1 MAAKE
6 EAKTK
11 TVLQLPLLLCH
22 STNQEL
28 KKIADS
34 RFSFLSSSGRML
46 STRATFYHFK
56 IEVQLKCN
64 ITQVTGVQY
73 SESQLLK
80 VTLHLYSYKVCLYSL
95 CHTT

>member
-11 TVLQLPLLLCH
+11 TVLQLSLLLCH

-46 STRATFYHFK
+46 STCATFYHFK

-64 ITQVTGVQY
+64 ITQVTSVQY

-80 VTLHLYSYKVCLYSL
+80 VTLHL
-95 CHTT
+95 